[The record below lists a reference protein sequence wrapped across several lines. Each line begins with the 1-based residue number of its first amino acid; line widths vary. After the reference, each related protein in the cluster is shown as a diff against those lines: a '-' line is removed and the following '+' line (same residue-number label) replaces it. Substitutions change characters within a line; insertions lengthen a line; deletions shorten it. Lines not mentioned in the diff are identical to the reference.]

1 MDQSTAIGGIASVL
15 ALAWFMAS
23 VLALAWLTMLLVWK
37 MITPQY
43 AFIHCPVNVPLFGS
57 SLHLERVPYKLTKQ
71 LLGWAEEANHV
82 CKLMFSFKPF
92 IFASKAEY
100 SKVVLSSQKLMR
112 KSILYNFFHDWLGTG
127 LLTSYGKKWKTR
139 RRLITPSFHFSI
151 LSRFAEVFE
160 KHALNLVERIGASA
174 DKKETV
180 DVQKVVSLATLEA
193 MCEASMGVKTKEDEG
208 ASGYI
213 KGVGA
218 LNRYLQVRQTKPWFW
233 PDFVFRN
240 TSCGRSFYKTLNHVR
255 DYTTAVINKR
265 ISIRSEADMK
275 KTSALK
281 DEGVGNEKQKLCF
294 IDTLLDSY
302 QAGEIDIDGIREEV
316 DTFIFE
322 GHDTTAT
329 AISFCLYLLGRHPEY
344 LKTLQYEID
353 KTEGKDVLEKVRDM
367 QFLDFCLKE
376 TLRLYPSVPFIGRQL
391 EENVVI
397 EGQTF
402 YKNTDITVNIIGLH
416 RNETYWED
424 PMKFNP
430 YRFDEKFS
438 EKRNPFSNV
447 PFSAGPRNCIGQR
460 FAVLEAKTYL
470 YHVLKNF
477 NVKSLQEIDDIE
489 LCAEIILKS
498 NNGVLINFERRTKE

>member
-1 MDQSTAIGGIASVL
+1 MDQSTIIGGIATVL
-15 ALAWFMAS
+15 ALALVTIS
-23 VLALAWLTMLLVWK
+23 LVWK
-37 MITPQY
+37 MVTSQY
-43 AFIHCPVNVPLFGS
+43 SFIHCPVNVPLFGS

-71 LLGWAEEANHV
+71 LLGWAKETSHV
-82 CKLMFSFKPF
+82 YRLMFSFKPF

-112 KSILYNFFHDWLGTG
+112 KSILYTFLHDWLGTG
-127 LLTSYGKKWKTR
+127 LLTSYGKKWKNR

-151 LSRFAEVFE
+151 LSRFVEVFE

-193 MCEASMGVKTKEDEG
+193 MCEASMGVKTNEDKG
-208 ASGYI
+208 ASRYLE
-213 KGVGA
+213 GVGA

-233 PDFVFRN
+233 PGFIFRN
-240 TSCGRSFYKTLNHVR
+240 TSCGRSFYKSLNHVH
-255 DYTTAVINKR
+255 DYTTAIINKR
-265 ISIRSEADMK
+265 ISLRREANLK

-281 DEGVGNEKQKLCF
+281 DEGALNEKQKLCF

-302 QAGEIDIDGIREEV
+302 QAGEIDIDGH
-316 DTFIFE
+316 E
-322 GHDTTAT
+322 GHDMTAT

-344 LKTLQYEID
+344 LKTLQDEID
-353 KTEGKDVLEKVRDM
+353 KAEGKDFLEKVKDM
-367 QFLDFCLKE
+367 RFLDFCLKE
-376 TLRLYPSVPFIGRQL
+376 TLRLYPSVPFIARQL
-391 EENVVI
+391 EENTVI

-402 YKNTDITVNIIGLH
+402 YKNTDIVVNIIGLH
-416 RNETYWED
+416 RNETYWKD

-430 YRFDEKFS
+430 YRFDEKSS
-438 EKRNPFSNV
+438 EKRNPFSYV

-477 NVKSLQEIDDIE
+477 NVNSLQEIDDIE

-498 NNGVLINFERRTKE
+498 NNGVLVNFERRTKE

>member
-1 MDQSTAIGGIASVL
+1 
-15 ALAWFMAS
+15 
-23 VLALAWLTMLLVWK
+23 
-37 MITPQY
+37 
-43 AFIHCPVNVPLFGS
+43 
-57 SLHLERVPYKLTKQ
+57 
-71 LLGWAEEANHV
+71 
-82 CKLMFSFKPF
+82 
-92 IFASKAEY
+92 
-100 SKVVLSSQKLMR
+100 
-112 KSILYNFFHDWLGTG
+112 
-127 LLTSYGKKWKTR
+127 
-139 RRLITPSFHFSI
+139 
-151 LSRFAEVFE
+151 
-160 KHALNLVERIGASA
+160 
-174 DKKETV
+174 
-180 DVQKVVSLATLEA
+180 

-353 KTEGKDVLEKVRDM
+353 KTEGKDFLEKVRDM

-438 EKRNPFSNV
+438 EKRNPFSYV